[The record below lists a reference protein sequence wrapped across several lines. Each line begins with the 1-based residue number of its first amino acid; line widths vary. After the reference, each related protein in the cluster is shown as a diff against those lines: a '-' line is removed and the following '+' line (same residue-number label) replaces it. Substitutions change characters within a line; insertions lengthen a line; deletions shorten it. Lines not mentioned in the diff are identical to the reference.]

1 MRIIRLSPT
10 LSPENVPA
18 FVNADHITRI
28 TGTES
33 ATFVEMLGAVSRM
46 LVRETPWEIIQQI
59 VGAGLGDD
67 NWPGLSNEAIGAA
80 RRLAA
85 GLKP

>member
-46 LVRETPWEIIQQI
+46 LVRETPWAIIQQI
-59 VGAGLGDD
+59 VEAGDQDLS
-67 NWPGLSNEAIGAA
+67 WPGVSLDAVIAA
-80 RRLAA
+80 RTLEDER
-85 GLKP
+85 KP

>member
-10 LSPENVPA
+10 LSPNSAPV

-33 ATFVEMLGAVSRM
+33 ATFVEMLCAVSRM
-46 LVRETPWEIIQQI
+46 LVRETPWEIISQMVQ
-59 VGAGLGDD
+59 A
-67 NWPGLSNEAIGAA
+67 GAA
-80 RRLAA
+80 GSWSGVSLDAVVAA
-85 GLKP
+85 QTPAALGR